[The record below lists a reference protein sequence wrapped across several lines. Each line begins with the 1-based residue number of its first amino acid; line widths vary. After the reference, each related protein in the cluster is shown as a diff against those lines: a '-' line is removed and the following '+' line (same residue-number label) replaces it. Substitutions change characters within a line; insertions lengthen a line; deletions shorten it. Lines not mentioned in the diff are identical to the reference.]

1 MQKTSGY
8 LIFLALCL
16 GKSFLGCYL
25 YLQPLKRE
33 RSGKGREESSRVGVF
48 GSEWMLRRE
57 VPELFVS
64 GQSQQFL
71 VSDYSVYFFR
81 PRQIR
86 TESAPTTLRSPR
98 MVFFRT
104 FYMFN
109 FLTPEN
115 DQRTLAGSL

>member
-1 MQKTSGY
+1 
-8 LIFLALCL
+8 
-16 GKSFLGCYL
+16 
-25 YLQPLKRE
+25 
-33 RSGKGREESSRVGVF
+33 
-48 GSEWMLRRE
+48 MLRRE